1 MHQAPTPFSLSCSH
15 LSAQEDLWNI
25 KLGHAGL
32 LCLLWAQVEGKVE
45 MEEQTMTDKNRRG
58 QGLWE
63 RATIAG
69 ACLGASL
76 TSSGAV
82 SGCEIAPI
90 SQVPFQ

>member
-1 MHQAPTPFSLSCSH
+1 
-15 LSAQEDLWNI
+15 
-25 KLGHAGL
+25 
-32 LCLLWAQVEGKVE
+32 
-45 MEEQTMTDKNRRG
+45 MTDKNRRG

-90 SQVPFQ
+90 SQVSFVLPVRNGILTWLVFPRDRWDAMKDPSDVTSSPKYLA